1 MTYLD
6 RTVEFNN
13 TAESIRI
20 KQNVA
25 TKPVKRTPIQQKSQF
40 TIAASKIGKELYDT
54 SDKLAKLTKLARQP
68 SFVFNDPSVEIE
80 ELTFIIK
87 QNIHNLNKEITL
99 LRDMSKS
106 SGNSAQN
113 QSHSDTVI
121 TLLNT
126 KLASTTKDFTE
137 VLQHRTETI
146 KTQQDKKIL
155 FTGNTSTSLSTPT
168 RAASGSVLY
177 KSNLESLQDSPP
189 RTGGEV
195 AIVMPQMMLMKQD
208 DYTSQ
213 RAVAVENIER
223 TIVELGGIF
232 QQLAALVA
240 EQGDT
245 LQRIDQNIDDSAIHV
260 EKGRDALMKVLYNV
274 SSSRMLIVKLFLV
287 LIVFVVI
294 FIVFFL

>member
-13 TAESIRI
+13 ATESIRI
-20 KQNVA
+20 KQNV

-40 TIAASKIGKELYDT
+40 TMAASKIGKELYDT
-54 SDKLAKLTKLARQP
+54 SDKLAKLTKLAKKT
-68 SFVFNDPSVEIE
+68 SFIFDDSPAEIE

-87 QNIHNLNKEITL
+87 QNIHTMNKEISL
-99 LRDMSKS
+99 LKELAKS
-106 SGNSAQN
+106 SSSTQN

-126 KLASTTKDFTE
+126 KLATTTKDFKE
-137 VLQHRTETI
+137 ILQHRTETI
-146 KTQQDKKIL
+146 KTQQDKKVL
-155 FTGNTSTSLSTPT
+155 FTGTSTSLSTPNRVAT
-168 RAASGSVLY
+168 GSVLY
-177 KSNLESLQDSPP
+177 KSNLDSLPDSPS
-189 RTGGEV
+189 RSGGEV
-195 AIVMPQMMLMKQD
+195 AIVIPQSMMLMHQD

-232 QQLAALVA
+232 QQLASLVA

-245 LQRIDQNIDDSAIHV
+245 LQRIDQNISDSEIHV
-260 EKGRDALMKVLYNV
+260 EKGRDALIKVLYNV

-287 LIVFVVI
+287 LIVFAVI
-294 FIVFFL
+294 FIVFFV